1 MDVYSAL
8 ADPTRR
14 HVLDVLRGS
23 EQPAMQIVQEFPHL
37 SRPAVLKHLGIL
49 RETGLVTQRAQGR
62 ERLYRLNPT
71 PLRAVDDWLA
81 HYRTYWT
88 DALDRLEHHLEENP

>member
-14 HVLDVLRGS
+14 HILDTLREG
-23 EQPAMQIVQEFPHL
+23 EQPAMRLVRHFPHL

-49 RETGLVTQRAQGR
+49 RDAGLITQRPQGR
-62 ERLYRLNPT
+62 ERLYRLNPA
-71 PLRAVDDWLA
+71 PLREVDDWLA
-81 HYRTYWT
+81 HYRTFWT
-88 DALDRLEHHLEENP
+88 DALDRLEQHLEENP